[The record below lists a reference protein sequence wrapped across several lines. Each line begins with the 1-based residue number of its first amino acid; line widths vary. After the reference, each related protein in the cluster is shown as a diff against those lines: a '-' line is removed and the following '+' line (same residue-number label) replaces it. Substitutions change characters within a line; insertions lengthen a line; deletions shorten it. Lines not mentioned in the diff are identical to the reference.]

1 MEIPILKDILLI
13 IGLAIPLLL
22 LCYKLR
28 IASTV
33 GFLLTG
39 VIVGPHLLG
48 VISAPKEIDI
58 FAEIGVIFLLF
69 TIGIEFSLENLLR
82 IKRLVL
88 MGGSLQVI
96 LTIGAVFIIST
107 QLGIGYAPS
116 LFIGFLLSLSSTA
129 IVLKL
134 LQERADV
141 ESPHGQATV
150 GILIFQDI
158 VVVPMMIV
166 IPFLA
171 GASTE
176 AQGSL
181 LLVLAKG
188 IGLIILVLL
197 CAKWVMPWV
206 FYHIGKTRSRELFLL
221 STLAVCFT
229 VAFLS
234 YHLGLSLA
242 LGAFMAGLIVSKT
255 EFSFQTL
262 GDIIPFRDLFASL
275 FFVSIGMLL
284 DLDFFVQQP
293 YMIILSAL
301 AVISL
306 KGIISTL
313 VITLLRFP
321 LRTAIL
327 TGLALSQVGEFS
339 FVLFLKG
346 EEVGLLEPRFF
357 QLFLNVSVLTMA
369 LTPFTIASSPGFA
382 DFLSRRLIPP
392 RWRTGLAALSG
403 SPERVPEKIRDHLI
417 IVGFGLNGENL
428 AKAAKRA
435 GIPYLVIEMN
445 PQTVRRERR
454 KGEPIYHGDAGQ
466 EEMLNHANIK
476 EARIIVVVISDPWAS
491 RRITAIARKEN
502 PRIFILVR
510 TRFLAEMERLYS
522 LGADEVIPEEFETSI
537 EIFSRVM
544 AKYLIP
550 RNEIEDFIAVTR
562 ADGYDM
568 FRSLSKESTS
578 FADLKFH
585 LPDLDISTVRVNEG
599 STMVGK
605 SIAEIEL
612 RKNHGVTILAIRR
625 GHQLLSNPDAD
636 TVLKANDLL
645 ILVGTPAK
653 LSNLCDLVTCPADS
667 SPPS

>member
-1 MEIPILKDILLI
+1 
-13 IGLAIPLLL
+13 
-22 LCYKLR
+22 
-28 IASTV
+28 
-33 GFLLTG
+33 
-39 VIVGPHLLG
+39 
-48 VISAPKEIDI
+48 
-58 FAEIGVIFLLF
+58 
-69 TIGIEFSLENLLR
+69 
-82 IKRLVL
+82 
-88 MGGSLQVI
+88 
-96 LTIGAVFIIST
+96 
-107 QLGIGYAPS
+107 
-116 LFIGFLLSLSSTA
+116 
-129 IVLKL
+129 
-134 LQERADV
+134 V

-150 GILIFQDI
+150 AILIFQDI

-171 GASTE
+171 GVSSE

-242 LGAFMAGLIVSKT
+242 LGAFMAGLIV
-255 EFSFQTL
+255 
-262 GDIIPFRDLFASL
+262 
-275 FFVSIGMLL
+275 
-284 DLDFFVQQP
+284 
-293 YMIILSAL
+293 
-301 AVISL
+301 
-306 KGIISTL
+306 
-313 VITLLRFP
+313 
-321 LRTAIL
+321 
-327 TGLALSQVGEFS
+327 
-339 FVLFLKG
+339 
-346 EEVGLLEPRFF
+346 
-357 QLFLNVSVLTMA
+357 
-369 LTPFTIASSPGFA
+369 
-382 DFLSRRLIPP
+382 
-392 RWRTGLAALSG
+392 
-403 SPERVPEKIRDHLI
+403 
-417 IVGFGLNGENL
+417 
-428 AKAAKRA
+428 
-435 GIPYLVIEMN
+435 
-445 PQTVRRERR
+445 
-454 KGEPIYHGDAGQ
+454 
-466 EEMLNHANIK
+466 
-476 EARIIVVVISDPWAS
+476 VVISDPWAS

-510 TRFLAEMERLYS
+510 THFLAEMERLYS

-653 LSNLCDLVTCPADS
+653 LSNLCDLVTCPANS
-667 SPPS
+667 SPAF

>member
-1 MEIPILKDILLI
+1 MPILKDILLI
-13 IGLAIPLLL
+13 ICLAIPLLL
-22 LCYKLR
+22 LCNKLR

-39 VIVGPHLLG
+39 VIVGPQVLG
-48 VISAPKEIDI
+48 IVSAPKEIDI

-96 LTIGAVFIIST
+96 LTITAVFTIAT
-107 QLGIGYAPS
+107 QFGIGYAPS

-134 LQERADV
+134 LQERAEV

-158 VVVPMMIV
+158 VVVPMMIL
-166 IPFLA
+166 IPYLA
-171 GASTE
+171 GSSVE

-197 CAKWVMPWV
+197 CARWVMPQV
-206 FYHIGKTRSRELFLL
+206 FYYIGKTRSRELFLL

-284 DLDFFVQQP
+284 DLKFFLLQP
-293 YMIILSAL
+293 LTIIISAL

-306 KGIISTL
+306 KGVVSVL
-313 VITLLRFP
+313 VIKLLGFP
-321 LRTAIL
+321 LRTAVL
-327 TGLALSQVGEFS
+327 TGIALSQVGEFS
-339 FVLFLKG
+339 FVLFLRG
-346 EEVGLLEPRFF
+346 EEVGLLEPRLF
-357 QLFLNVSVLTMA
+357 QLFLDFSVLTMA
-369 LTPFTIASSPGFA
+369 LTPFMIAAGPGLTN
-382 DFLSRRLIPP
+382 FLSKRMIPS
-392 RWRTGLAALSG
+392 RWRSGLASPSG
-403 SPERVPEKIRDHLI
+403 SEQRVPAKVRDHLI

-428 AKAAKRA
+428 ARAAKMA
-435 GIPYLVIEMN
+435 GIPYLIIEMN

-454 KGEPIYHGDAGQ
+454 RGEPIYHGDAGQ
-466 EEMLNHANIK
+466 QEMLHYVNIQ
-476 EARIIVVVISDPWAS
+476 EARIIVVVISDPWAC
-491 RRITAIARKEN
+491 RRITTLARKEN
-502 PRIFILVR
+502 PRTFILVR

-522 LGADEVIPEEFETSI
+522 LGANEVIPEEFETSI

-550 RNEIEDFIAVTR
+550 RNEIEDFVAVTR
-562 ADGYDM
+562 AGGYDM

-585 LPDLDISTVRVNEG
+585 FPDLEISTVRINEG
-599 STMVGK
+599 STMDGK
-605 SIAEIEL
+605 SIAQIEL
-612 RKNHGVTILAIRR
+612 RKKHGVTILAIRR
-625 GHQLLSNPDAD
+625 GEQLLSNPSADA
-636 TVLKANDLL
+636 VLKANDLL
-645 ILVGTPAK
+645 ILVGTPTK
-653 LSNLCDLVTCPADS
+653 LSEICGLVSCPAGS
-667 SPPS
+667 SSAS